1 MLIRLLLIIVI
12 SILVIGCTN
21 SGDKAN
27 EQGKK
32 VSAIQTES
40 QSSPKMILLVIDS
53 IMDEPLKKAIK
64 EKKAPALAF
73 FLKHGQYSKDLV
85 SSYPTMSVT
94 IDSSLITGTYPDQS
108 KIPGLVWFDNDKKQ
122 IITYGNGLF
131 EIMKLGVSQF
141 AENIM
146 HQYNN
151 VDLSPNVRTIH
162 EDLNNMKKESASI
175 NAFIYRGNYPHTL
188 KVPKLITKVSN
199 LPEEYETVG
208 PKMLSLGAFIHQ
220 DTKNNHLVNRIGL
233 NDAFAVQEL
242 KYLLENNILPE
253 FTILYISE
261 NDFTVHREGPDTTK
275 GIEKLDKHLQE
286 VLNTFPKWE
295 DALTN
300 NIWVIIGDSKQ
311 SPVNERKKEALIDL
325 KEILSK
331 YKILK
336 LGKPVA
342 KDDEIVITA
351 NERMAYI
358 YKINESVSVK
368 NIAKK
373 LQTDPR
379 IAWIAWKEK
388 ETIHVISGDH
398 EGSFQFNSGGTYKD
412 VYNQAWSI
420 KGNTSILDLTL
431 KNKNI
436 HYGNYPDGLARL
448 YGAMHSQ
455 EGEFLVVDAKPGYE
469 FIGESSP
476 EHSGGGAH
484 GSMHKDDSLIPI
496 IVTGTNKSIDQMRI
510 VDLKKWILDILEN

>member
-1 MLIRLLLIIVI
+1 MIRLLLIIVI

-21 SGDKAN
+21 IGNKAF

-32 VSAIQTES
+32 ISPIQTES
-40 QSSPKMILLVIDS
+40 QTSPKIILLVIDS
-53 IMDEPLKKAIK
+53 IMDEPLKKAIQ

-73 FLKHGQYSKDLV
+73 FLKHGQYSKNLV

-94 IDSSLITGTYPDQS
+94 IDSSLITGTYPDKS
-108 KIPGLVWFDNDKKQ
+108 KIPGLVWFDHDKKQ
-122 IITYGNGLF
+122 IITYGNGFF

-162 EDLNNMKKESASI
+162 EDLNNIKKESASI
-175 NAFIYRGNYPHTL
+175 NALIYRGNYPHTL

-220 DTKNNHLVNRIGL
+220 DSKNNHLVNRIGL

-261 NDFTVHREGPDTTK
+261 NDFTVHRKGPNTTK

-295 DALTN
+295 DALHN
-300 NIWVIIGDSKQ
+300 NIWVIIGDSNQ

-331 YKILK
+331 YRILK
-336 LGKPVA
+336 LSKPVA

-368 NIAKK
+368 NLAGK

-388 ETIHVISGDH
+388 EMIHVISGDH
-398 EGSFQFNSGGTYKD
+398 KGSTIFKPGGTYKD
-412 VYNQAWSI
+412 IYNQSWTI

-436 HYGNYPDGLARL
+436 HYGDYPDGLARL

-455 EGEFLVVDAKPGYE
+455 EGEFLIVDAKPGYE

-496 IVTGTNKSIDQMRI
+496 IVTGTNKSIDHMRI
-510 VDLKKWILDILEN
+510 VDLKKWILNFWND